1 MDNDHVINS
10 RSKRESEAFMTILR
24 YYGEL
29 TRRQVESLV
38 QIFHLDLLLFGYNAQ
53 VTPSLIKRTL
63 TLLSIYILGLL
74 GPCQRTNLIAIK
86 LLL

>member
-38 QIFHLDLLLFGYNAQ
+38 QIFHLDLLLFGYTAQ
-53 VTPSLIKRTL
+53 VTHSSLSYK
-63 TLLSIYILGLL
+63 
-74 GPCQRTNLIAIK
+74 P
-86 LLL
+86 

>member
-10 RSKRESEAFMTILR
+10 RSKRESEAVMTILR

-53 VTPSLIKRTL
+53 VTPSL
-63 TLLSIYILGLL
+63 SYE
-74 GPCQRTNLIAIK
+74 P
-86 LLL
+86 